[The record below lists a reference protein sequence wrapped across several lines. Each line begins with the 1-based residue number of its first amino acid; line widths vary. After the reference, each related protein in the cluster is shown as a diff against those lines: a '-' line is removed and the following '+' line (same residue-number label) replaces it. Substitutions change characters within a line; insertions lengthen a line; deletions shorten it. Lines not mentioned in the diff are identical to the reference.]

1 MKKFLVIFLCGIL
14 LLCISACKET
24 NINDNTQSTESIDQN
39 DTNSTE
45 NINDNTQSTE
55 SIDQNDI
62 NSTENINDNTQP
74 TESIDQ
80 NGTNNQ
86 TTAIFDTKSIKR
98 ITFYAYYGNGK
109 GSDVPAEHLNEIITW
124 LDSFTIVRE
133 ATDEDVP
140 PGTNTYYVEI
150 EYSDGTIIKEGLD
163 IIIIDGTRY
172 LLENEPSPDCFMDI
186 ISKTSLN

>member
-1 MKKFLVIFLCGIL
+1 MIKRLLSLILCVLMLLGLV
-14 LLCISACKET
+14 ACKDNNTDKNNNST
-24 NINDNTQSTESIDQN
+24 NNY
-39 DTNSTE
+39 DTLFDTFPSVFITE
-45 NINDNTQSTE
+45 NINS
-55 SIDQNDI
+55 
-62 NSTENINDNTQP
+62 
-74 TESIDQ
+74 
-80 NGTNNQ
+80 
-86 TTAIFDTKSIKR
+86 
-98 ITFYAYYGNGK
+98 ITFYAYYGGGK
-109 GSDVPAEHLNEIITW
+109 GSEVPSENMAEIKTW

-172 LLENEPSPDCFMDI
+172 LLGKEPYPDCFMDI